1 VVFFYSFIIKIFFKH
16 TNIYNNNPLV
26 LNTWGLLL
34 YMLIKKKVMDNKT
47 LKNIFNFIEINEGKK
62 TPFVWKLINNDPFTE
77 DDLYIKGDLDLSYIT
92 NVFSLPNGLKIE
104 GDLDVAYSFVEL
116 PKGLQVG
123 GNLFVDGTYLED
135 YNKAQIEEMIYPG
148 FIKGN
153 VIYEFKLEI

>member
-1 VVFFYSFIIKIFFKH
+1 
-16 TNIYNNNPLV
+16 
-26 LNTWGLLL
+26 
-34 YMLIKKKVMDNKT
+34 MKKET
-47 LKNIFNFIEINEGKK
+47 IKNIFNFLEENEGKRS
-62 TPFVWKLINNDPFTE
+62 FLWKLINNDPFTE